1 MINENILF
9 SSSSFSDENE
19 KVGHKRKRG
28 DENEMSIEKNM
39 SNKKSKINDNHKIE
53 DIKIK
58 KNEDDD
64 ISGELFDKNGKLILT
79 NFQF

>member
-1 MINENILF
+1 
-9 SSSSFSDENE
+9 
-19 KVGHKRKRG
+19 
-28 DENEMSIEKNM
+28 MSIEKNM